1 MLAFFQAY
9 SWGGDL
15 PVAGPNW
22 APTRDYYDCRYVV
35 LREPLGFSRGA
46 EILQDDKE
54 AIHAWIESESQVI
67 AVGRAHLIPADS
79 DGSQADHAGPGAAK
93 CPPFGPLSGKENRP
107 AIQIRQ
113 MGTLSTHQRQGNA
126 ANVLMQLEEASV
138 AKFGA
143 TTGFLQARAHA
154 IPFYESQGWVIID
167 EGYEIPGIGPHC
179 SMMKRLTG
187 DQ

>member
-1 MLAFFQAY
+1 MM
-9 SWGGDL
+9 ST
-15 PVAGPNW
+15 AGPDW
-22 APTRDYYDCRYVV
+22 TPKQAYYDCRYTV
-35 LREPLGFSRGA
+35 LREPLGFERGA
-46 EILQDDKE
+46 EILADDDQ
-54 AIHAWIESESQVI
+54 AIHAWIESEGAVI

-93 CPPFGPLSGKENRP
+93 CPPFGPLSDEGNRP

-126 ANVLMQLEEASV
+126 ANVLRMLEEESV
-138 AKFGA
+138 IKFGA

-167 EGYEIPGIGPHC
+167 EEYDIPGIGPHR
-179 SMMKRLTG
+179 SMMKPLTKN
-187 DQ
+187 Q